1 MVVGDVILN
10 NLLLLQEGN
19 VSAMCK
25 RTIIFKEYRKITI
38 KEIDELFYFTILFHD
53 KWSSRNIIKES
64 EYIVVAA
71 CRGLREISLEK
82 VNGTDYLFI
91 TDDISDFAEYPKQID
106 NFLSMQCD
114 NGNKVTAKMLYHAIL
129 DSTNELFP
137 KMRLTDI
144 YYNYKY
150 LSEIKTG
157 NSEVDIYTNYFD
169 KYINDIFP
177 NSKSFAVE
185 KMMLK
190 FSIVK
195 QDAILLFEHWQKL
208 HLIDYHPY
216 EEWIPNTPK
225 ETLTIEQFKERMSVA
240 RIDVIKDENTGEL
253 YFKAGNIKGEVC
265 IKGIPK
271 RPMFSLFITSDSETH
286 WLLHEEGNI
295 YANPILIDF

>member
-1 MVVGDVILN
+1 
-10 NLLLLQEGN
+10 
-19 VSAMCK
+19 MCK

-53 KWSSRNIIKES
+53 KGSSRNIIKES

-177 NSKSFAVE
+177 NSKSVAVE
-185 KMMLK
+185 KIMLK

-195 QDAILLFEHWQKL
+195 EDAILLFERWQKF

-240 RIDVIKDENTGEL
+240 KIDVIKDENTGEL

-271 RPMFSLFITSDSETH
+271 RPMLSLFITSDSETH